1 MLHRILNMFKR
12 SYIIREDESCVI
24 VYKRN
29 KNKKDILKINK
40 ITLGVSVE

>member
-12 SYIIREDESCVI
+12 SYIIREDETSLI
-24 VYKRN
+24 IYKRN
-29 KNKKDILKINK
+29 KNIKDIAKINK